1 MLVAVAFFCSSL
13 AGTAATLFSRARPIA
28 EDEPDPDEADERLVT
43 AADMLVVRAAFDE
56 MLVRKGP
63 HHRRSA
69 ST

>member
-1 MLVAVAFFCSSL
+1 MP
-13 AGTAATLFSRARPIA
+13 GRTIA

-56 MLVRKGP
+56 MLVRKGLLTDDQ
-63 HHRRSA
+63 A